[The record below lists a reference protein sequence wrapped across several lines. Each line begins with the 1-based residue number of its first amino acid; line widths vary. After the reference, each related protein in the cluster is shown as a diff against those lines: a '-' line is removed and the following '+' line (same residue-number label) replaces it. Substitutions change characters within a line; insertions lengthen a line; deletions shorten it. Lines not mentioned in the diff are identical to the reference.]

1 MITKH
6 IRRVILFAMFI
17 YLPFCSMAWGVLGHR
32 IVGGIADGYLTK
44 KAKKEIYKIL
54 GNESIAITSTWSDFV
69 RSDPAYDYLDPWHY
83 INIKG
88 GVNEIDFR
96 KKLAADTA
104 IDAFTKLNQV
114 IAKLKTGTLTPE
126 EKLFNLR
133 VLIHIVG
140 DIHQPMHVAR
150 PEDRGGNGIKLQWF
164 NSPTS
169 LHTIW
174 DSKLVDFQQLSYT
187 EYVQSINFTTKLQ
200 RKEWQSESI
209 TDWIWQSYQY
219 TEKIYAET
227 KADANLSYDYNF
239 KFIGILNQQL
249 LKGGVRLAGLLNE
262 IFG

>member
-6 IRRVILFAMFI
+6 IRRAILFAMFV

-32 IVGGIADGYLTK
+32 IVGEIADGYLTK

-69 RSDPAYDYLDPWHY
+69 RSDPNYNYLDPWHY
-83 INIKG
+83 VNIKS
-88 GVNEIDFR
+88 GVSEADLR
-96 KKLAADTA
+96 KYLATDTA
-104 IDAFTKLNQV
+104 VDAYTKLNEA
-114 IAKLKTGTLTPE
+114 IAKLKTNILTPE
-126 EKLFNLR
+126 QRLFNLR
-133 VLIHIVG
+133 VLIHLVG
-140 DIHQPMHVAR
+140 DVHQPMHVAR
-150 PEDRGGNGIKLQWF
+150 PDDKGGNTVKLQWF
-164 NSPTS
+164 NSPTN
-169 LHTIW
+169 LHTLW

-187 EYVQSINFTTKLQ
+187 EYVQSINFTTKQQ

-209 TDWIWQSYQY
+209 VDWICQSHNY

-227 KADANLSYDYNF
+227 KPDVNHSYDYNF

-249 LKGGVRLAGLLNE
+249 LKGGVRLAGVLNE